1 MCLLIKG
8 MKMPKNCEECI
19 LDHKFFKWLGC
30 YKHVSGDTI
39 ADGKR
44 SPACP
49 LIELPTH
56 GRIIDADA
64 LIAAGWQ
71 LSRDNIF
78 TGKYEIALLSSVPTI
93 IPGEESE

>member
-1 MCLLIKG
+1 MSILIKG
-8 MKMPKNCEECI
+8 MEMPIKKNGAVLI
-19 LDHKFFKWLGC
+19 I
-30 YKHVSGDTI
+30 YP
-39 ADGKR
+39 DGKCAFEDGKTYQAV
-44 SPACP
+44 PA
-49 LIELPTH
+49 PTH